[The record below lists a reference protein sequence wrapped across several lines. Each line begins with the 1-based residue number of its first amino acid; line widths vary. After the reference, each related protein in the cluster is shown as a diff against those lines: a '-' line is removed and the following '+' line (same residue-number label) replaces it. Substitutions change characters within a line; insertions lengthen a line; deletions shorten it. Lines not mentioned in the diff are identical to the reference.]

1 MNKFLLLVTYALS
14 AISMIAQ
21 TGGIRGTILT
31 DKGEPL
37 AFAGI
42 YIKNLKSG
50 TSSNSDAKFEIKLNP
65 GEYQLVIQ
73 CLGYKTEEQTVKI
86 SNEWV
91 ELNIILTAT
100 SYTLGEARVGLK
112 DEDPAYS
119 IMRKA
124 ISMAKFYKYQVQEYS
139 AKAYIK
145 GFFKLKHI
153 PFQWIVKKFDKDNDL
168 DTGRIYLTENVSEIT
183 FKQPNIY
190 KEKVLSVSSNQ
201 TEKVPSPERYVN
213 GSFYEPNIGSAI
225 SPLSPWAF
233 AYYSFKLAGSYYEG
247 GHQINKIKVTPRS
260 KGDDVFEGHIYIL
273 DNLWCI
279 HSINLAVTHEGITF
293 VITQLYN
300 EVQDKVWMPLT
311 QSYVVYGNYLGFR
324 FDAKYQVV
332 SKNYKIKLNESL
344 HIPAEIIDEK
354 TEKEK
359 INETTHVK
367 SKDQKELESL
377 LQSEKKFT
385 RKDMQ
390 KLMKMYEKEKEKKSE
405 APEIVSDRSLVID
418 SLAYKRDST
427 YWETERAIPLS
438 EREVKSYKLK
448 DSLIV
453 IEKKAKSDSIRT
465 NKKRFSLG
473 LDEFKI
479 RLDSTSSIAWVLP
492 FTSVNYNSVEEFN
505 CTSGLIYSKKFRN
518 KNALTISPLT
528 RYSSA
533 RSLFTGK
540 ATIAYQYGTDKQS
553 GNILFEAGRYIS
565 QFNSNNPISYL
576 VNGVATLFFER
587 NFMKLYEKEYYK
599 FELSQK
605 LNDKLFLSANG
616 ELANR
621 TMLTNSKSVNPFID
635 WKEYSYSSNSPV
647 NNELLNTDF
656 TTNQAFIAGVSL
668 KYYVWKKYYI
678 NNGVK
683 KVSRAPAPEIK
694 LSYQKGI
701 DGILNSRVDFDLL
714 EIGANYRYKMAAR
727 GAINTGINF
736 GSFIRNNKM
745 YFMDYKHFMG
755 NLTFIQ
761 QNITAFH
768 MLDYYKYSTKSNF
781 AEAFVHLQPAKL
793 VITQLL
799 LPRMIGLKEDLI
811 VNYLYTPGSKNYM
824 ELAYGIDQIFRGLRL
839 EVVSSFTDFHYQSIG
854 FRIGF
859 SSRISSRIN

>member
-1 MNKFLLLVTYALS
+1 MKIFPLLVTFTFFATSL
-14 AISMIAQ
+14 IAQ

-31 DKGEPL
+31 EKGEALP
-37 AFAGI
+37 FAGI
-42 YIKNLKSG
+42 YVVDTKSG

-73 CLGYKTEEQTVKI
+73 CLGYKTEKQTVKV

-91 ELNIILTAT
+91 DLNIILTAT

-153 PFQWIVKKFDKDNDL
+153 PFQWIVKKFDKENDL
-168 DTGRIYLTENVSEIT
+168 DTGKIYLTENVSEIT
-183 FKQPNIY
+183 FKQPNTY

-213 GSFYEPNIGSAI
+213 GSFYEPAIGSAI
-225 SPLSPWAF
+225 SPLSPRAF
-233 AYYSFKLAGSYYEG
+233 SYYSFRLEGSYYEG
-247 GHQINKIKVTPRS
+247 NHQINKIKVTPRS

-273 DNLWCI
+273 DNLWSI

-300 EVQDKVWMPLT
+300 EIQDKVWMPLT

-344 HIPAEIIDEK
+344 RIPAEIIDEK

-359 INETTHVK
+359 LNETTHVK
-367 SKDQKELESL
+367 SKDQKELENL

-390 KLMKMYEKEKEKKSE
+390 KLMKIYEKEEAKRSE
-405 APEIVSDRSLVID
+405 SPEIVSERSLIID
-418 SLAYKRDST
+418 SLAYKRDSS
-427 YWETERAIPLS
+427 YWEAERAIPLS
-438 EREVKSYKLK
+438 EKEVKSYEVK
-448 DSLIV
+448 DSLIS
-453 IEKKAKSDSIRT
+453 IEKKVKSDSIRK
-465 NKKRFSLG
+465 NKKMFTVNPE
-473 LDEFKI
+473 EFKFRI
-479 RLDSTSSIAWVLP
+479 DSTSSIAWVLP
-492 FTSVNYNSVEEFN
+492 FTSVNYNTVEEFN
-505 CTSGLIYSKKFRN
+505 CTSGLIYRKKFRT
-518 KNALTISPLT
+518 KNMLTLSPMA

-533 RSLFTGK
+533 RGLFTGK
-540 ATIAYQYGTDKQS
+540 ATISFQYGMDKNS
-553 GNILFEAGRYIS
+553 GSIIAEAGRYVS
-565 QFNSNNPISYL
+565 QFNSSNPISYF
-576 VNGVATLFFER
+576 VNGTATLLFES
-587 NFMKLYEKEYYK
+587 NFMKLYEKEYYRL
-599 FELSQK
+599 ELSQK
-605 LNDKLFLSANG
+605 LSDKLFLSANG

-621 TMLTNSKSVNPFID
+621 YMLSNSRSAITFID
-635 WKEYSYSSNSPV
+635 WKEYSYSSNSPA
-647 NNELLNTDF
+647 NNELRNTDF
-656 TTNQAFIAGVSL
+656 TANQAFIAGVSL

-678 NNGVK
+678 NNGVRK
-683 KVSRAPAPEIK
+683 ASRAPAPEIK
-694 LSYQKGI
+694 LSYQKGFE
-701 DGILNSRVDFDLL
+701 GILNSSVDFDLV
-714 EIGANYRYKMAAR
+714 EIGASYRYKMAAR
-727 GAINTGINF
+727 GTVNMEINLGKF
-736 GSFIRNNKM
+736 LNNNRM

-755 NLTFIQ
+755 NLTYIQ
-761 QNITAFH
+761 QNTAGYH
-768 MLDYYKYSTKSNF
+768 MLDYYKYSTQNNF
-781 AEAFVHLQPAKL
+781 AEAFLHLQPAKL
-793 VITQLL
+793 LITQFM

-811 VNYLYTPGSKNYM
+811 VNYLYTPTSKNYM
-824 ELAYGIDQIFRGLRL
+824 ELGYGIDQIFRGLRL
-839 EVVSSFTDFHYQSIG
+839 EVVSSFAGFQYQSLG

-859 SSRISSRIN
+859 STRISSRN